1 MNNIIMNNDLFIKYH
16 KVGILDFQKYI
27 KSIGFTTI
35 DNMIFVMDY
44 YSITVGSIYWMMY
57 NSKYGEDNKIY
68 NYDLND
74 LTPLIKFERS
84 NKLKKL
90 LK

>member
-1 MNNIIMNNDLFIKYH
+1 MNNDLFIKYH
-16 KVGILDFQKYI
+16 EVGILDFQKYI

-44 YSITVGSIYWMMY
+44 YTITVGSIYWMMY